1 MLDTNAH
8 KIRMYITRKI
18 IELIVFII
26 NATVLSIFV
35 SISNV
40 LSYSVLVI
48 LKTLILIM
56 FGGVQIGKW
65 LRNARHKTAD
75 DKFGAQE
82 KHPIFTSAFH
92 HQEPDGQNYLVFCNF
107 VRVVNGCAFNP
118 GEITSFG
125 NSIGSIT
132 TIDGK
137 AMDIQVDLHGIE
149 AEDFVPGEYQPE
161 CLVPKYCCDNCDR
174 RNRST
179 SSASSSDSG
188 TMEIEMTQSK
198 DVLTAC
204 FIPDLGASPS
214 PGSYSPPITRLQ
226 KRMRRSISK
235 NVSL

>member
-48 LKTLILIM
+48 LKTLIFIM

-92 HQEPDGQNYLVFCNF
+92 HKDSDGQMYLVFCNF
-107 VRVVNGCAFNP
+107 VRVNGCAFNP

-149 AEDFVPGEYQPE
+149 AEDLAPGEYQPE
-161 CLVPKYCCDNCDR
+161 CLVPKCLPVHWDR
-174 RNRST
+174 RSRST
-179 SSASSSDSG
+179 SSTSSSDSG
-188 TMEIEMTQSK
+188 TMEIEMTHSK

-204 FIPDLGASPS
+204 SIPDLGASPS

-226 KRMRRSISK
+226 KRMRSIS